1 MDFRGQRGYRTWP
14 MNGPTFAFDLD
25 GTLVDS
31 APDLLA
37 TLNVVL
43 GSVNLAPI
51 AAAEARGLFGGG
63 ARVLIERGL
72 ALHRVQLS
80 PAAVDKMFAD
90 FLAHYEVHI
99 ADRSRPFPGAVEAL
113 DTLAAAGGRLVVVT
127 NKLERFAAKLLREL
141 GLADRFALIAGADT
155 FAARKPD
162 PAHLLGAIAKAGGHS
177 GHAVMIG
184 DSETDVTTARR
195 AKVPVVAVTWGYSAV
210 PAYALDADRVVE
222 SFAEIPEAANALLA
236 TTAAR
241 A

>member
-1 MDFRGQRGYRTWP
+1 
-14 MNGPTFAFDLD
+14 MNRPTVAFDLD

-31 APDLLA
+31 APDLLG

-43 GSVNLAPI
+43 GSVNLGPI
-51 AAAEARGLFGGG
+51 ADADARGLFGGG

-80 PAAVDKMFAD
+80 PAAVDQLFND
-90 FLAHYEVHI
+90 FLAHYEAHL
-99 ADRSRPFPGAVEAL
+99 ADRSRPFQGAVEAL
-113 DTLAAAGGRLVVVT
+113 DALAATGARLVVVT
-127 NKLERFAAKLLREL
+127 NKIERLAVKLLQEL

-162 PAHLLGAIAKAGGHS
+162 PAHLLGAIAKVGGHS
-177 GHAVMIG
+177 SRAVMIG

-195 AKVPVVAVTWGYSAV
+195 ARVPVVAVTWGYSAV
-210 PAYALDADRVVE
+210 PARELNADRVVE
-222 SFAEIPEAANALLA
+222 RFAEVPEAASALLA
-236 TTAAR
+236 TIAAR

>member
-1 MDFRGQRGYRTWP
+1 
-14 MNGPTFAFDLD
+14 MNRPTFAFDLD

-31 APDLLA
+31 APDLLGA
-37 TLNVVL
+37 LNEVL
-43 GSVNLAPI
+43 AGVNLAPI
-51 AAAEARGLFGGG
+51 AEADARGLFGGG

-80 PAAVDKMFAD
+80 PAAVDRMFDD
-90 FLAHYEVHI
+90 FLVHYEAHL

-113 DTLAAAGGRLVVVT
+113 DALAATGARLVIVT
-127 NKLERFAAKLLREL
+127 NKLERLAVKLLREL

-162 PAHLLGAIAKAGGHS
+162 PAHLLGAIAKVGGHS

-184 DSETDVTTARR
+184 DSETDVTAARR
-195 AKVPVVAVTWGYSAV
+195 ARVPVVAVTWGYSAV
-210 PAYALDADRVVE
+210 PAHELNADRVVE
-222 SFAEIPEAANALLA
+222 RFAEVPEAANALLA